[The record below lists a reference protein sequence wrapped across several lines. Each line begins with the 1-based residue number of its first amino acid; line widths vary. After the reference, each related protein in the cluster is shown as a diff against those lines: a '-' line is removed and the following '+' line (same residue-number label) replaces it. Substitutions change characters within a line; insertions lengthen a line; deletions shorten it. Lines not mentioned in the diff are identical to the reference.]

1 MVHRDLNQ
9 QALIPFTVDHFPY
22 FKENLYHQANKS
34 QLCHVIGV
42 YHFHQSTARMVHHT
56 LPAAFPSS
64 YLVVHSFRYKVKMV
78 HYAPFQEA
86 RLTFPPQSA
95 TIRMGNR
102 SHNRTQ
108 NCFSRPPLLSEV
120 APKCCFKVRLF
131 FYATIYR
138 FKPAVAGTTE
148 QGRATTPGASKGS
161 HQRAVPCS
169 GRFSYY
175 HPERDT

>member
-34 QLCHVIGV
+34 QRCHVIGV

-120 APKCCFKVRLF
+120 APKCCFKVRF
-131 FYATIYR
+131 FLCNNLPIQT
-138 FKPAVAGTTE
+138 
-148 QGRATTPGASKGS
+148 
-161 HQRAVPCS
+161 CS
-169 GRFSYY
+169 GR
-175 HPERDT
+175 HN